1 MSTPCAAWPR
11 NHNAALLLAALAASF
26 CVGGC
31 SDDSYR
37 LGGAA
42 AQPGPL
48 CSRGDAIEYIDRM
61 EDDEGALEFTED
73 RSGFWFVFN
82 DLKVGLAADPDEDG
96 KQYPDRNGETF
107 PMTRL
112 DPPRDG
118 SRFAAHSE
126 GSGFTDWGAGIGF
139 ELRVRQPYDLS
150 RYAGISFWARRG
162 DQGTANLVLALPDR
176 NTSPIGGI
184 CDDAHDLC
192 HDDFGKLIEDLD
204 TEFKQYEYRW
214 SELKAMNWSYADLDG
229 IDTSQVYGVRFQ
241 TWDQDKSPFDYWIDD
256 VALICP

>member
-1 MSTPCAAWPR
+1 V
-11 NHNAALLLAALAASF
+11 LAALAASF

-37 LGGAA
+37 LGGDAK
-42 AQPGPL
+42 QPGPL

-61 EDDEGALEFTED
+61 EDGEGALEFTEG
-73 RSGFWFVFN
+73 RSGFWFAFN
-82 DLKVGLAADPDEDG
+82 DLKVGVAADPAEEAE
-96 KQYPDRNGETF
+96 QYPDRNGETF

-112 DPPRDG
+112 DPPRGD
-118 SRFAAHSE
+118 SHYAAHTS

-162 DQGTANLVLALPDR
+162 EEGTPNMVLALPDR
-176 NTSPIGGI
+176 NTSPIGGV
-184 CDDAHDLC
+184 CDDAHELC
-192 HDDFGKLIEDLD
+192 HDDFGKVIKNLD
-204 TEFKQYEYRW
+204 TEFKPYTYSW
-214 SELKAMNWSYADLDG
+214 SELSARNWSEADLDG

-256 VALICP
+256 VALLCR